1 MRGKSECFGGVCDAR
16 LDDFFV
22 DGNARHGVDIAHRR
36 HADDDDF
43 VEPRRF
49 RDVEKSNRLGLS
61 APIFEFDSR
70 FFAQF
75 TRAALAPRLNP
86 PGKAHCPR
94 HGSMPR
100 RMSNTPVRSPSL
112 TGTMTFTTGSG
123 LRYVITPQLQWRG
136 HGAAA
141 SSNARPQNA
150 QYRSSGFAT
159 ISTCDEYRNTSFL
172 CL

>member
-61 APIFEFDSR
+61 APIFEFNPR

-75 TRAALAPRLNP
+75 TRAALAPRFVELHKSARKSPLPTTRINAASNEQHARAIAIFD
-86 PGKAHCPR
+86 GYDDVHNGERIAIR
-94 HGSMPR
+94 DNATIAMAWPR
-100 RMSNTPVRSPSL
+100 RRGIVEC
-112 TGTMTFTTGSG
+112 TT
-123 LRYVITPQLQWRG
+123 TKC
-136 HGAAA
+136 
-141 SSNARPQNA
+141 
-150 QYRSSGFAT
+150 T
-159 ISTCDEYRNTSFL
+159 ISFEWFCHDIYL
-172 CL
+172 